1 MEEAMDGNARKRPRK
16 RHGWPVDPTL
26 PARQLARQR
35 CHQRH
40 THEARP
46 RKSEASLRAGQL
58 RATTRWR
65 TAAEMGGALMVEL
78 QQLELLKQEH
88 ARLEEA
94 KEESDQAREELE
106 WRVEELETSQ
116 QQLQALLKERDAE
129 QGGAPKRGPRCHSA
143 LPSAAIRRDTP

>member
-1 MEEAMDGNARKRPRK
+1 MADSGGGGDQSREELLQELHQTRE
-16 RHGWPVDPTL
+16 
-26 PARQLARQR
+26 QL
-35 CHQRH
+35 
-40 THEARP
+40 
-46 RKSEASLRAGQL
+46 S
-58 RATTRWR
+58 

-129 QGGAPKRGPRCHSA
+129 QGGAPKIGRRCHSA
-143 LPSAAIRRDTP
+143 LPSAAIRREAP